1 MENIENQNP
10 TPAANKPKITNGL
23 YFEMLRQ
30 YKNFDGRLSRNEYWF
45 FVLINFIVS
54 IILSFLWNPLGVL
67 SLLCTLVLIAS
78 ASVRRI
84 HDLNKEFWFVLIP
97 LYNLYLLV
105 QKGTNV
111 DQANIFGPSL
121 EEKNI
126 KTNTVF
132 ILIFITFT
140 LFIGKNVFQQYQ
152 IKKAK
157 EKWEALYTSNDTAKI
172 NTELEK
178 QNQISLQEVEK
189 AQTLEEIIIV
199 FRNAPRGS
207 QSSMAAALKWIDL
220 CQTSKQLK
228 DANDN
233 FSENSEAMAKTL
245 VKWKEIS
252 KKEIDQAQT
261 IQQAKDIYENAPN
274 DNDLKTIIYNKWNEL
289 SLQKVDQ
296 IQTVKEAKELHDNSP
311 VGSQARTKILEK
323 WKELSK
329 KEIQEVQ
336 GFDNT
341 KTLFSNL
348 PNENNLKNDCILKW
362 ISFCQTVKEIKEV
375 YTSAVDKGDSQRL
388 ALVKW
393 KELAGKEI
401 DQIQKVDDARI
412 LYGNLPDDDKLKSNL
427 TIKWISLCQN
437 SKEIKEVYLKTLIN
451 SEERKSAF
459 EKWNSLSLQEIE
471 KAKTLEEVR
480 EVYNNTPENSQARTV
495 ATEKLKELQ

>member
-10 TPAANKPKITNGL
+10 SPIVSKPKITNNL
-23 YFEMLRQ
+23 YFEIFKQ
-30 YKNFDGRLSRNEYWF
+30 YKIFDGRLTRNEYWF
-45 FVLINFIVS
+45 FVLINIIIS
-54 IILSFLWNPLGVL
+54 IILGFVWNPLGIL
-67 SLLCTLVLIAS
+67 FLLFSLIPTAA

-97 LYNLYLLV
+97 FYNLFLLTK
-105 QKGTNV
+105 QGTAI
-111 DQANIFGPSL
+111 DQPNIFGPPL

-126 KTNTVF
+126 KTNTVLILLF
-132 ILIFITFT
+132 IAFTF
-140 LFIGKNVFQQYQ
+140 FIGKNIFQQYQ

-157 EKWEALYTSNDTAKI
+157 EKLEALYTSNDTATI

-189 AQTLEEIIIV
+189 AKNLEEIIIA

-207 QSSMAAALKWIDL
+207 QSSMAAALKWIDF

-245 VKWKEIS
+245 VKWKELS
-252 KKEIDQAQT
+252 KKEIEAAQT
-261 IQQAKDIYENAPN
+261 VQQAKDIYESAPD

-296 IQTVKEAKELHDNSP
+296 IKTVKEAKESHANSP

-336 GFDNT
+336 NFEDT
-341 KTLFSNL
+341 RTLFNNL
-348 PNENNLKNDCILKW
+348 PDDINLKNDCTIKW
-362 ISFCQTVKEIKEV
+362 TLYCQTVKEIKEV
-375 YTSAVDKGDSQRL
+375 YTTAVDKGDPQRQ

-393 KELAGKEI
+393 KELAAKEI
-401 DQIQKVDDARI
+401 EQIQKIDDTRI
-412 LYGNLPDDDKLKSNL
+412 LYNNLPDDDKLKSKL
-427 TIKWISLCQN
+427 IIKWISLCQN
-437 SKEIKEVYLKTLIN
+437 SIEVKEVYSKTLIN

-459 EKWNSLSLQEIE
+459 ERWNNLSLQEIE

-480 EVYNNTPENSQARTV
+480 EVYNNTPENSQSRNV
-495 ATEKLKELQ
+495 AAEKLKELQ